1 MISRGKKGFEGK
13 VVLITGASSG
23 IGRQI
28 SLDFSNNGAQSIIL
42 VSRSRSKLEDLE
54 KKIQEKSTIITTVY
68 PCDVSKKDEVLSMG
82 REILNRFG
90 HIDILVNNAGFG
102 LYGKVQNQS
111 IDQIE
116 SIVFTNYLGTVNC
129 TKVFLDSMITR
140 KSGHIVNVAS
150 AAASF
155 GVAGLSAYC
164 ASKYAVLG
172 FSESLSY
179 ELHGTGVQLTVVS
192 PIGVKTGFFNN
203 KTFGGR
209 IPNYTGFMLE
219 PKTVSSAIL
228 AAANSSRFEIIV
240 PFYMRAGV
248 WLKHTLPFIVKPLIG
263 SLFRRELAKSNS
275 MENVSD

>member
-1 MISRGKKGFEGK
+1 MISRGKKRFEGK

-129 TKVFLDSMITR
+129 TKVFLDTMIMR
-140 KSGHIVNVAS
+140 KSGHIVNIAS
-150 AAASF
+150 VAASF
-155 GVAGLSAYC
+155 GIAGLSAYC
-164 ASKYAVLG
+164 ASKYAILG

-179 ELHGTGVQLTVVS
+179 ELHGTGVKLTVVS

-219 PKTVSSAIL
+219 QKKGLIAFLLP
-228 AAANSSRFEIIV
+228 AA
-240 PFYMRAGV
+240 
-248 WLKHTLPFIVKPLIG
+248 
-263 SLFRRELAKSNS
+263 SLGF
-275 MENVSD
+275 